1 VLVDCRELPSGSTI
15 ETDVCVVGAGPAAL
29 SLARALDGTR
39 IRVSLFERGGEP
51 GAPRGVTEPGAAVD
65 VSDFEPPP
73 VPVGRFGGAANEW
86 IVRLP
91 WNRRGVRMVPLSPVD
106 LESRPWVVDS
116 GWPITWDELDR
127 YYRRAHEQMS
137 LGPYGYGPGTW
148 ADERNPPLPL
158 ERFGLTTAM
167 ERFPRSSIFTTEAFD
182 AMRVSSNITVHLHG
196 SIGSL
201 EGEPGRVTHGEVDA
215 GTRARLR
222 VDARVFVVAGG
233 GLDNPR
239 LLLASRSGA
248 GYGCQHDNTGRYFM
262 DHLRTISGSITPND
276 GRLFDRCGLYDIR
289 LVGGALVMG
298 KLTPTDEHLRHHE
311 LLNSGAM
318 LLPKPPTE
326 VQQAIADTRA
336 AVSGL
341 RARRVPAWR
350 PSLRAAATA
359 TRYLVPTAAR
369 MAVRQRRFPP
379 STDAGWSNLGGSAE
393 RFAAFAVEHQIEQVP
408 NRENLVRL
416 GGRSDEFGRQ
426 GLEIVWRW
434 SAADT
439 ASLRRTQELFVDACE
454 RSGIGRF
461 EPVVWDE
468 YPALTTPGGSFHPTG
483 ATRMHTDPRRGVVDA
498 DGRVHGVANLFV
510 AGSSVFPTG
519 GYANPTFTVV
529 ALAVRLADRLRAE
542 LTSTTVVSS

>member
-1 VLVDCRELPSGSTI
+1 VLVDCRDLPSGSSI
-15 ETDVCVVGAGPAAL
+15 DTDVCVVGCGPAAL
-29 SLARALDGTR
+29 SFARALDGAR
-39 IRVSLFERGGEP
+39 IRVAMFERGGESGP
-51 GAPRGVTEPGAAVD
+51 PRGVTEPGAAV
-65 VSDFEPPP
+65 VASDFEAPPR
-73 VPVGRFGGAANEW
+73 PVGRFGGAANEW

-106 LESRPWVVDS
+106 LESRPWIADS
-116 GWPITWDELDR
+116 GWPLAWDELDH
-127 YYRRAHEQMS
+127 YYRLAHEHMG

-148 ADERNPPLPL
+148 EDGRSPRLAL
-158 ERFGLTTAM
+158 EPFGFTTAM
-167 ERFPRSSIFTTEAFD
+167 ERFPRSSVFTTEAFD
-182 AMRVSSNITVHLHG
+182 ALRASSNVTVHLHG

-201 EGEPGRVTHGEVDA
+201 EGEPGRVTHGEIDA

-222 VDARVFVVAGG
+222 VDADVFVVAGG

-248 GYGCQHDNTGRYFM
+248 GYGCQHDNAGRYFM
-262 DHLRTISGSITPND
+262 DHLRTISGSITPTD
-276 GRLFDRCGLYDIR
+276 GHLFDRCGLYDIR
-289 LVGGALVMG
+289 LADGALVMG

-318 LLPKPPTE
+318 LLPKPPAE
-326 VQQAIADTRA
+326 VQQAISDTRA

-341 RARRVPAWR
+341 RARQLPEWR
-350 PSLRAAATA
+350 PALRAAATA

-379 STDAGWSNLGGSAE
+379 STDAGWSNLGGNAQ
-393 RFAAFAVEHQIEQVP
+393 RFATFAVEHQIEQVP
-408 NRENLVRL
+408 NRENRVRL
-416 GGRSDEFGRQ
+416 GGHPDEFGRP

-439 ASLRRTQELFVDACE
+439 ASLRRTQELFEEACR
-454 RSGIGRF
+454 RSGMGRF
-461 EPVVWDE
+461 EPVGWDE
-468 YPALTTPGGSFHPTG
+468 HPALTTPGGAFHPTG

-498 DGRVHGVANLFV
+498 DARVHGVANLFV

-529 ALAVRLADRLRAE
+529 ALALRLADRVRAE
-542 LTSTTVVSS
+542 LTSTIDVSP